1 MDILTIAFLVG
12 VGVIAGIIAAIVGGA
27 AVVIY
32 PALIATGVPP
42 HLAAVSN
49 LASVMPGTM
58 LAALSDRSQLPPFDR
73 AFVSL
78 IFASIIG
85 AGIGAVCLVLTPERV
100 FAQIVPL
107 LLGFATLLFAYSE
120 RISRWLRK
128 RAEGRGHA
136 IAFNVASLKVVL
148 PVSFYGGYFG
158 AGVGILMLGVFSLAT
173 GGDYRSAN
181 VAKNFVS
188 SLNGLAAT
196 LVFATQGA
204 VLWPQTLAL
213 AAGTIGGGL
222 VGAYV
227 ARIIPRNVIRVL
239 VIVVGAT
246 LTIAFARH
254 ARRHR
259 AVWIG
264 KRVDGCEMVRA
275 GNFLVA
281 GERCAPPP
289 AFGDCSAL
297 PQELV
302 GFQGADDGIEAS
314 SGRNAPVQRRDAAR
328 VRFVESQ
335 VLVHGDLNQ
344 WQKIEHAGNRIC
356 GWHEIGRRIG
366 RKTLPVGRHHAG
378 GEVST
383 RRMAVD
389 ENALPP
395 LAPEHQAC
403 RAHLLDDVGDRHAG
417 AQIITGNCYRN
428 AEGIRAGRRLREHRR
443 LERAPVA
450 AMNKHRQR
458 GLIVVP
464 RRENIDGPAYRRAV

>member
-1 MDILTIAFLVG
+1 MAGTSPAIATEHRIPPPMDILTIAFLVG

-196 LVFATQGA
+196 LVFATQGV

-239 VIVVGAT
+239 VVVVGAT
-246 LTIAFARH
+246 LTIAFAR
-254 ARRHR
+254 RY
-259 AVWIG
+259 W
-264 KRVDGCEMVRA
+264 
-275 GNFLVA
+275 
-281 GERCAPPP
+281 
-289 AFGDCSAL
+289 FG
-297 PQELV
+297 
-302 GFQGADDGIEAS
+302 G
-314 SGRNAPVQRRDAAR
+314 
-328 VRFVESQ
+328 
-335 VLVHGDLNQ
+335 
-344 WQKIEHAGNRIC
+344 
-356 GWHEIGRRIG
+356 
-366 RKTLPVGRHHAG
+366 
-378 GEVST
+378 
-383 RRMAVD
+383 
-389 ENALPP
+389 
-395 LAPEHQAC
+395 
-403 RAHLLDDVGDRHAG
+403 
-417 AQIITGNCYRN
+417 
-428 AEGIRAGRRLREHRR
+428 
-443 LERAPVA
+443 
-450 AMNKHRQR
+450 
-458 GLIVVP
+458 
-464 RRENIDGPAYRRAV
+464 